1 MQIRLIC
8 LCHRLRDKIVVSVT
22 LAVKKKKKASNVYS
36 FYFWLGS
43 ISTQECLLADEF
55 SKMRIYSGG
64 REIQQSNF
72 RKSEKTFEAK
82 VSIIT

>member
-22 LAVKKKKKASNVYS
+22 LAVKKKKASNIYS
-36 FYFWLGS
+36 FNFWIGS
-43 ISTQECLLADEF
+43 ISPQECLLADEF